1 MNISKSE
8 FKIIFNKMMST
19 SNDNNRKMI
28 SEISDKGK
36 TGNNQID
43 AIINNY
49 SSEYIAKIMTKIINR
64 GLVGGQTSEDPKD
77 DNTKPKQAVSIL
89 SASETSIIPP
99 STINIIDKVTGSIDK
114 PSVISKSADSTTSSD
129 VFMPASSGSSGSS
142 APSGPIGSPTS
153 TDRKELAQGTTDT
166 SSAMLSTVIPSTTS
180 DIFIPVKQTAQASQ
194 PAQAAQAVV
203 DSATSS
209 AMLSTVLPSTT
220 SDIFI
225 PAKQVTQANQVA
237 QATQAAVDSAT
248 SSAMPLN
255 INTSVVNSPTSTENI
270 TTTDAASDAATAAAA
285 ASKKA
290 IELVTEKNILLNEKE
305 KILRNKEEE
314 LKKRE
319 EQIIQ
324 SEQNTKLNKD
334 KIDKEIEELKKTKI
348 ELESSINKL
357 KEEIKISN
365 DKVKEANDKVKET
378 NNKVTVPMVS
388 NDQKIQST
396 ESEKQNKSIFS
407 KIFGK

>member
-129 VFMPASSGSSGSS
+129 VFMPASSGSSG
-142 APSGPIGSPTS
+142 PIGSPTS

-180 DIFIPVKQTAQASQ
+180 DIFIPVKQTTQASQ

-237 QATQAAVDSAT
+237 QATQATVDSAT

-348 ELESSINKL
+348 ELES
-357 KEEIKISN
+357 
-365 DKVKEANDKVKET
+365 
-378 NNKVTVPMVS
+378 
-388 NDQKIQST
+388 
-396 ESEKQNKSIFS
+396 
-407 KIFGK
+407 